1 MSEEIKNEQTEAKKP
16 YTLRDLN
23 DEDIYTVIEILG
35 KALPE
40 EAKESFAQAVTSED
54 GKKKP
59 LEKIGG
65 MIGFDIFRF
74 IMKNM
79 KAVKDEVYAF
89 LSDLSDIPAEDIKK
103 MPFGTTPRM
112 LKEVIE
118 NERNADFFKEL
129 FKSF

>member
-1 MSEEIKNEQTEAKKP
+1 MSEEIKNEQVEKP

-23 DEDIYTVIEILG
+23 DEDLYTVIEILG

-40 EAKESFAQAVTSED
+40 EAKESFAQAVTNED

-79 KAVKDEVYAF
+79 KAVKEEVYAF
-89 LSDLSDIPAEDIKK
+89 LSDLSGIPAADIKK

-112 LKEVIE
+112 LKEVFE
-118 NERNADFFKEL
+118 NEKNADFFKEL